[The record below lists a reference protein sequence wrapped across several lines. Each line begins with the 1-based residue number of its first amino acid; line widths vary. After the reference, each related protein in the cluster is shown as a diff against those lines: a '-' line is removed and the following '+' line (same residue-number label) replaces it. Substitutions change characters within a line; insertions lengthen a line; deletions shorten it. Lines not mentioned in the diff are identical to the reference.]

1 MMYVPLERAQ
11 QLLLQNGDVD
21 PRLSALEVDLYQRN
35 LKNSA
40 MYVGHLSSDHPEIAM
55 FSSPQEGLDYV
66 AKLKSAQT
74 GDVPVGFVIVNGL
87 ETK

>member
-1 MMYVPLERAQ
+1 MMYVPLERAH
-11 QLLLQNGDVD
+11 QLLLQNGEVD

-40 MYVGHLSSDHPEIAM
+40 MYVGHLSSEHPEISI

-66 AKLKSAQT
+66 AKLKSAHT
-74 GDVPVGFVIVNGL
+74 GDVPVALVIVNGL
-87 ETK
+87 ESK